1 MGKTISMQMKQQ
13 RKYQTV
19 RLSIKLSTFC
29 LAQFKVNENPVW
41 ITDLGEIPVWWFP
54 AKWTL
59 KERKQREKF
68 QATIRNI
75 LDSMTLA
82 ALWKDSCPHSFLS
95 AIKALDNQYTWEQ
108 VNLSW
113 NRHVPPKQPTRSQG
127 NNTNKNQ
134 RISGSQQTQ
143 KKQQNS
149 KKNSKKK
156 PQETKSD
163 KKSKKDK
170 KDKSRKASRSKI
182 LAEIIDVLRKL
193 I

>member
-1 MGKTISMQMKQQ
+1 
-13 RKYQTV
+13 
-19 RLSIKLSTFC
+19 
-29 LAQFKVNENPVW
+29 
-41 ITDLGEIPVWWFP
+41 
-54 AKWTL
+54 
-59 KERKQREKF
+59 
-68 QATIRNI
+68 
-75 LDSMTLA
+75 MTLA

>member
-1 MGKTISMQMKQQ
+1 
-13 RKYQTV
+13 
-19 RLSIKLSTFC
+19 
-29 LAQFKVNENPVW
+29 
-41 ITDLGEIPVWWFP
+41 
-54 AKWTL
+54 
-59 KERKQREKF
+59 
-68 QATIRNI
+68 
-75 LDSMTLA
+75 MTLA
-82 ALWKDSCPHSFLS
+82 ALWKDGRSHSFLS
-95 AIKALDNQYTWEQ
+95 AVKGLKSFKIIQTAKGNQQ

-113 NRHVPPKQPTRSQG
+113 NRHVPPKQPIRSQG

-134 RISGSQQTQ
+134 RTSGSQQTQ

-149 KKNSKKK
+149 SKNSKKK

-182 LAEIIDVLRKL
+182 LVEIIDVLRKL

>member
-82 ALWKDSCPHSFLS
+82 ALWKDSRPHSFLS
-95 AIKALDNQYTWEQ
+95 AIKGLK
-108 VNLSW
+108 SF
-113 NRHVPPKQPTRSQG
+113 K
-127 NNTNKNQ
+127 
-134 RISGSQQTQ
+134 IIQTA
-143 KKQQNS
+143 KG
-149 KKNSKKK
+149 
-156 PQETKSD
+156 D
-163 KKSKKDK
+163 
-170 KDKSRKASRSKI
+170 RKFIGYFEKWV
-182 LAEIIDVLRKL
+182 DM
-193 I
+193 